1 MTISRLAVFLVA
13 LSTFTLPAQTTTSSK
28 GQAPAGSV
36 EPLIVD
42 VHPAPYHAGFYH
54 DSNISDQR
62 YDLRN
67 ATMLDMIAIAYDR
80 KRDDAT
86 IVGGPTWL
94 ELDRF
99 NLAAKIDSLKA
110 PKATATSNP
119 NPNAANAANNAPN
132 PYDAIRPMMKAML
145 TQRFHLKFHT
155 EERPLPGYVIT
166 IAKSGVRLTETKL
179 PSDSPNCRGIQDKD
193 TPGVYGISCTSM
205 TMAQFV
211 DNYGGIYTHK
221 VVDKTGL
228 TKSYDFTFRLK
239 AGDIRTREEY
249 VRVYTDAF
257 RNQLGLQITEAN
269 VPQPAM
275 VIDGVDRAPTPN
287 APEIA
292 KLIPPLPDLEFEVA
306 SIRPSA
312 DKDPQGMIRPT
323 GSQIT
328 FSGFLLQE
336 LIGRAWDLPTAATL
350 GNALDSMPK
359 QRYTV
364 MVKLPPDID
373 ARAVWQDQDEVNRM
387 MQKLLIDRFQIK
399 YHWGDQMRT
408 GYVLLPG
415 TPRMKKADPNSRS
428 FCKFGAPLGEKDMA
442 TADSIY
448 DREFHCQNVTMD
460 QFVDLLQS
468 VAGAEIKTRVPNRTG
483 LAGAYDFSV
492 YFTTGHK
499 MRVDAQSAS
508 AAAKQTDQSAATSAE
523 PSGAVLIDEAF
534 RKQLGIRLEQQ
545 QLMLPTLVLDH
556 FEQKPTEN

>member
-1 MTISRLAVFLVA
+1 
-13 LSTFTLPAQTTTSSK
+13 
-28 GQAPAGSV
+28 
-36 EPLIVD
+36 
-42 VHPAPYHAGFYH
+42 
-54 DSNISDQR
+54 
-62 YDLRN
+62 
-67 ATMLDMIAIAYDR
+67 
-80 KRDDAT
+80 
-86 IVGGPTWL
+86 
-94 ELDRF
+94 
-99 NLAAKIDSLKA
+99 
-110 PKATATSNP
+110 
-119 NPNAANAANNAPN
+119 
-132 PYDAIRPMMKAML
+132 
-145 TQRFHLKFHT
+145 
-155 EERPLPGYVIT
+155 
-166 IAKSGVRLTETKL
+166 
-179 PSDSPNCRGIQDKD
+179 
-193 TPGVYGISCTSM
+193 M

-211 DNYGGIYTHK
+211 NNYGGIYTHK
-221 VVDKTGL
+221 VVDQTGL
-228 TKSYDFTFRLK
+228 AKSYDFTFKLK
-239 AGDIRTREEY
+239 AGDIRTRDEY

-257 RNQLGLQITEAN
+257 REQLGLQITEAE

-275 VIDGVDRAPTPN
+275 VIDTVDRTPTPN
-287 APEIA
+287 APDIA
-292 KLIPPLPDLEFEVA
+292 NLIPPLRDLEFEVA

-312 DKDPQGMIRPT
+312 DNDPQGMIRPT

-364 MVKLPPDID
+364 LVKLPPDID

-428 FCKFGAPLGEKDMA
+428 FCKTGPPPGEKDMTVA
-442 TADSIY
+442 GSIY

-460 QFVDLLQS
+460 QFAHLLQS
-468 VAGAEIKTRVPNRTG
+468 VAGVEIKTRVPNKTE
-483 LAGAYDFSV
+483 LAGAYDVTV

-499 MRVDAQSAS
+499 MRIDAQAAS
-508 AAAKQTDQSAATSAE
+508 AAAKQADKSDAASAE

-534 RKQLGIRLEQQ
+534 RKELGIRLEQQ
-545 QLMLPTLVLDH
+545 QLMLPTLLLDH